1 MVRAL
6 VHTDYT
12 LMDEGVVA
20 AEDLSTALAY
30 LYVPSRLIG

>member
-6 VHTDYT
+6 VHTHYT

-30 LYVPSRLIG
+30 LHVPSGLIG